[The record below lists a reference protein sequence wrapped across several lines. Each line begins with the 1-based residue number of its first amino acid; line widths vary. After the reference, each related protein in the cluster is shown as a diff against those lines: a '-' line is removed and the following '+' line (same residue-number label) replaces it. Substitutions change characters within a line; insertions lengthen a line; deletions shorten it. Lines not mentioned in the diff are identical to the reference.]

1 MSLSFCYANPGATAT
16 LCGKPVA
23 TATYTND
30 PGVPVGC
37 SACLIRIARGDDAGY
52 AAIEKANLLYEN
64 DFGDREHS
72 FEDYLVLTG
81 ALEDGDGRAAHL
93 AMLKLAGIENCDC
106 SGCLEVLD
114 AG

>member
-1 MSLSFCYANPGATAT
+1 MPLTFCYANSGATAT
-16 LCGKPVA
+16 LCGKPVP

-52 AAIEKANLLYEN
+52 AAIEKANLLYEHG
-64 DFGDREHS
+64 FGDREHS
-72 FEDYLVLTG
+72 FEDYLALTA
-81 ALEDGDGRAAHL
+81 ALEDGDGRAAHQ
-93 AMLKLAGIENCDC
+93 AMLKLVGINDCDC
-106 SGCLEVLD
+106 AGCVEVLD